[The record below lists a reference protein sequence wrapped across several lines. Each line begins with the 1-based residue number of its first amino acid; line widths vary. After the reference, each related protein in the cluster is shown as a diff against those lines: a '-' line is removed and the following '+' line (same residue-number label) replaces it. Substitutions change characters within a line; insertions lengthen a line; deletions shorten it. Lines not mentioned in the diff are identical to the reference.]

1 VPTKKRLTPRDQRVR
16 SLIEDNI
23 RLVRHTLRRVGVP
36 ASDIDDEAQRT
47 LIIAARRIDDVE
59 PGSERS
65 FLVQV
70 ARNIGSH
77 WHRSRARHPEVPSA
91 LSFEVGAATG
101 TPEDVALRKEARALL
116 DEVLAS
122 LPERLRAVFVRFEL
136 DELNMQQ
143 VASQLGIPRGTVA
156 SRLRQARKQVRQN
169 VAAIDLAWDLGI
181 DSSTSSDEPVLLR
194 RRSLSALAHALLET
208 GASTQGRQAAR
219 AKTLAACLAAISGDV
234 RHR

>member
-1 VPTKKRLTPRDQRVR
+1 MPTKKRLTPRDQRVR

-36 ASDIDDEAQRT
+36 PSDIDDEAQRT

-101 TPEDVALRKEARALL
+101 TPEDVALRKEARA
-116 DEVLAS
+116 DGC
-122 LPERLRAVFVRFEL
+122 FI
-136 DELNMQQ
+136 
-143 VASQLGIPRGTVA
+143 G
-156 SRLRQARKQVRQN
+156 
-169 VAAIDLAWDLGI
+169 
-181 DSSTSSDEPVLLR
+181 
-194 RRSLSALAHALLET
+194 
-208 GASTQGRQAAR
+208 
-219 AKTLAACLAAISGDV
+219 
-234 RHR
+234 